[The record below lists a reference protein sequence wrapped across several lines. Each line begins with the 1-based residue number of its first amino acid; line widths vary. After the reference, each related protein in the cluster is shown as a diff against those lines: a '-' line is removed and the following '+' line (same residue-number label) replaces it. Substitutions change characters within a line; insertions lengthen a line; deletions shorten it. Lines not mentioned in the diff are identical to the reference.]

1 MTSSVMTGGAG
12 RESSVCTGANSSPP
26 HSAMRLTFD
35 VCQEVV
41 FCPELGK
48 RDSVA
53 RTPTVT
59 IRSAIATKTVPPI
72 AVAMK
77 LPRRAANRAT
87 LSKLFTPAGICHR
100 TSPGPILHQSPVD
113 RKDNCKG
120 TQELRMAM
128 LGWRSGGG
136 GQGRRAFVGGRRRFA
151 SDIWPGVAEA
161 SWRPGWGEGRKRTRS
176 CGPAEQAAGGRR
188 GRGARDRPGR
198 SSGGADGRLQL
209 PQGAVEWAGD
219 CAQAAILFT

>member
-1 MTSSVMTGGAG
+1 
-12 RESSVCTGANSSPP
+12 
-26 HSAMRLTFD
+26 
-35 VCQEVV
+35 
-41 FCPELGK
+41 LGK

-136 GQGRRAFVGGRRRFA
+136 GQGRRAFVGVRRRFA
-151 SDIWPGVAEA
+151 RWFL
-161 SWRPGWGEGRKRTRS
+161 
-176 CGPAEQAAGGRR
+176 AGGGGSELETGV
-188 GRGARDRPGR
+188 GRGEEENTKLRTCGTGSGR
-198 SSGGADGRLQL
+198 MQMAGSDGPTGPSSGGADGRLQL
-209 PQGAVEWAGD
+209 PQGAVELAGD
-219 CAQAAILFT
+219 FAQAAILFT